1 MHARVRCICIWLLFY
16 SLLALNHTDLT
27 QSDVIKIFMKQRVRL
42 SACGKELRRAVKWVW
57 ESALLWKSAIEWD
70 SFKDSMKSKLEFC
83 ECVAGLLYPSVL
95 TFDIY
100 AHLKSTVFLIQRNGT
115 RRLKKSWK
123 YILMS
128 AMKQKLWCF
137 FLNCDIC
144 EYNET
149 LRKNITV

>member
-1 MHARVRCICIWLLFY
+1 MHARVSCICIWLLFY

-100 AHLKSTVFLIQRNGT
+100 AHLKRTVFLIQRNGT
-115 RRLKKSWK
+115 RTLKK
-123 YILMS
+123 IL
-128 AMKQKLWCF
+128 KIH
-137 FLNCDIC
+137 LNVS
-144 EYNET
+144 NET
-149 LRKNITV
+149 KVVVFFSELWHLWI